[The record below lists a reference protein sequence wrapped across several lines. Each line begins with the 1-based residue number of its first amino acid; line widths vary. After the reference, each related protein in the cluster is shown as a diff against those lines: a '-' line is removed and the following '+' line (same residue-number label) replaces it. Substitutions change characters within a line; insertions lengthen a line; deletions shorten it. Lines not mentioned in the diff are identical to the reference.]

1 MSSSSESTDATSL
14 RCNVAWALAG
24 NLGYSACQWGVLV
37 CIAKL
42 GTAADVG
49 RFALG
54 LALTAPV
61 ITLTSL
67 NLRLL
72 QSTDARSD
80 YPFNVYLSV
89 RLIGTALGLAAIA
102 VMALALG
109 YRADL
114 LYLILVVAFA
124 KAFEAVSDVVFGLL
138 QKAENLRRVAISML
152 AKGVISVLAVG
163 LVLRLTGD
171 IVLATLAMALCWGS
185 LLATYDL
192 PAAVRVTSLRP
203 TLEPRPLARLV
214 WVALPLGCVAG
225 ISSLAV
231 NVPRYVIEGDLGAT
245 ALGHFTALSYLF
257 VAATQPLL
265 ALGMAVNPRLGRHF
279 VTDLGAYRRLTLR
292 TMLISG
298 GLGLLGIVA
307 CALFGRSMLTLVYA
321 PEYAAHEVVLI
332 WLAVATGVGF
342 LGQALSYAVTAARRL
357 PEQLP
362 IALLSLAVC
371 AVGSY
376 FLVPRYGLV
385 GAAWAVLATEATR
398 LACLGA
404 VYAAAVAGASSA
416 ARPPRGRAVHVP
428 GLRAGQATE
437 DDVRLSGRASHT
449 THPAA
454 AKRMASPMIVEI
466 AGCSGSGKS
475 TLLKEVLRQCAE
487 RGLSVATA
495 EDVALPRLPR
505 AIRRNPTLQNLALD
519 LRGVGETIT
528 LRRDRDFLAFA
539 MSVIRRDTDRAITA
553 LSACRGVLRK
563 LGVHSVLAREANGR
577 DAVLVDEGTIHSA
590 HYVLVHVN
598 HPPRRE
604 DVEVFCRL
612 VPLPDLV
619 VHVAAPLERVL
630 ARTFARSD
638 PPLRRRSKQEL
649 ERFIRHAYIM
659 FDLLMSHE
667 TLSRKTLR
675 VQCDDDDLGAYRTFA
690 KRVVDR
696 IAEGR
701 AGAPRIAY
709 AV

>member
-1 MSSSSESTDATSL
+1 MSSSSESPGAPSL
-14 RCNVAWALAG
+14 KRNVAWALAG

-80 YPFNVYLSV
+80 YPFSVYLSV
-89 RLIGTALGLAAIA
+89 RLIGTVLGVAAIA
-102 VMALALG
+102 VLALVLG
-109 YRADL
+109 YRGDL
-114 LYLILVVAFA
+114 LDLILVVAFA

-138 QKAENLRRVAISML
+138 QKAENLRRVANSML
-152 AKGVISVLAVG
+152 LKGVISVLAVG
-163 LVLRLTGD
+163 VVLRLTGD

-192 PAAVRVTSLRP
+192 PAAVRLESLRP
-203 TLEPRPLARLV
+203 TLESRALARLA

-225 ISSLAV
+225 IASLAV

-257 VAATQPLL
+257 VAAMQPLL

-298 GLGLLGIVA
+298 GLGLLGIAA

-342 LGQALSYAVTAARRL
+342 LAQALSYAVTAARRL

-362 IALLSLAVC
+362 IALLSLVVC
-371 AVGSY
+371 TVGSY
-376 FLVPRYGLV
+376 LLVPRYGLV

-416 ARPPRGRAVHVP
+416 ARPPRGRTVHVP
-428 GLRAGQATE
+428 GLLRAGQ
-437 DDVRLSGRASHT
+437 GASHT
-449 THPAA
+449 TQPAA

-466 AGCSGSGKS
+466 TGCSGSGKS
-475 TLLKEVLRQCAE
+475 TLLKEILRQCAE
-487 RGLSVATA
+487 RGLPVATA

-505 AIRRNPTLQNLALD
+505 AIRRHPTLQNLALD

-539 MSVIRRDTDRAITA
+539 MSVIRRDTDRAVTA

-563 LGVHSVLAREANGR
+563 LGVHSVLAREANGWK
-577 DAVLVDEGTIHSA
+577 AVLVDEGTIHSA

-604 DVEVFCRL
+604 DVEAFCRL
-612 VPLPDLV
+612 VPMPDLV
-619 VHVAAPLERVL
+619 VHVVAPLETVL

-638 PPLRRRSKQEL
+638 PPLRRRSKEEM
-649 ERFIRHAYIM
+649 ERFIRHAYTM
-659 FDLLMSHE
+659 FDLLMSQD

-675 VQCDDDDLGAYRTFA
+675 VECDDDDLGAYRIFA
-690 KRVVDR
+690 KGIVDR
-696 IAEGR
+696 IVDGSAS
-701 AGAPRIAY
+701 APRIAC

>member
-1 MSSSSESTDATSL
+1 MCSAGSFVTRRAKLRPAPRCPPHANALRDQPVIASSASLRTMSSSSESPGAPSL
-14 RCNVAWALAG
+14 KRNVAWALAG

-80 YPFNVYLSV
+80 YPFSVYLSV
-89 RLIGTALGLAAIA
+89 RLIGTVLGVAAIA
-102 VMALALG
+102 VLALVLG
-109 YRADL
+109 YRGDL
-114 LYLILVVAFA
+114 LDLILVVAFA

-138 QKAENLRRVAISML
+138 QKAENLRRVANSML
-152 AKGVISVLAVG
+152 LKGVISVLAVG
-163 LVLRLTGD
+163 VVLRLTGD

-192 PAAVRVTSLRP
+192 PAAVRLESLRP
-203 TLEPRPLARLV
+203 TLESRALARLA

-225 ISSLAV
+225 IASLAV
-231 NVPRYVIEGDLGAT
+231 NVPRYVIEADLGAT

-279 VTDLGAYRRLTLR
+279 VTDLGAYRRLTWK
-292 TMLISG
+292 TMLIAG

-307 CALFGRSMLTLVYA
+307 CALFGRFMLTMVYA
-321 PEYAAHEVVLI
+321 PDYAAHEAGLI

-362 IALLSLAVC
+362 IALLSLVVC

-376 FLVPRYGLV
+376 LLVPRYGLV

-404 VYAAAVAGASSA
+404 VYAGAVASASSA
-416 ARPPRGRAVHVP
+416 ARPPRGRAVHVT

-437 DDVRLSGRASHT
+437 GAALRLFGRSSHT
-449 THPAA
+449 ARPGAVNR
-454 AKRMASPMIVEI
+454 KASP
-466 AGCSGSGKS
+466 
-475 TLLKEVLRQCAE
+475 
-487 RGLSVATA
+487 
-495 EDVALPRLPR
+495 
-505 AIRRNPTLQNLALD
+505 
-519 LRGVGETIT
+519 
-528 LRRDRDFLAFA
+528 
-539 MSVIRRDTDRAITA
+539 
-553 LSACRGVLRK
+553 
-563 LGVHSVLAREANGR
+563 
-577 DAVLVDEGTIHSA
+577 
-590 HYVLVHVN
+590 
-598 HPPRRE
+598 
-604 DVEVFCRL
+604 
-612 VPLPDLV
+612 
-619 VHVAAPLERVL
+619 
-630 ARTFARSD
+630 
-638 PPLRRRSKQEL
+638 
-649 ERFIRHAYIM
+649 
-659 FDLLMSHE
+659 
-667 TLSRKTLR
+667 
-675 VQCDDDDLGAYRTFA
+675 
-690 KRVVDR
+690 
-696 IAEGR
+696 
-701 AGAPRIAY
+701 
-709 AV
+709 